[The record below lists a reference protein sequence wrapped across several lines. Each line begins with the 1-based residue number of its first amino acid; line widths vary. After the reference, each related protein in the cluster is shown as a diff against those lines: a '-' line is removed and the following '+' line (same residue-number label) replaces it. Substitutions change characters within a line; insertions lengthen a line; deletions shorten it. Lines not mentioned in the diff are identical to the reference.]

1 MLQNDVLDVEKLVDT
16 SENGPLQIPQTR
28 KIRLERRKFGAE
40 LLGLS
45 RTARVR
51 LKVEQIVI
59 VVYSGMDGS

>member
-45 RTARVR
+45 IASLERKIATRA
-51 LKVEQIVI
+51 IVNT
-59 VVYSGMDGS
+59 